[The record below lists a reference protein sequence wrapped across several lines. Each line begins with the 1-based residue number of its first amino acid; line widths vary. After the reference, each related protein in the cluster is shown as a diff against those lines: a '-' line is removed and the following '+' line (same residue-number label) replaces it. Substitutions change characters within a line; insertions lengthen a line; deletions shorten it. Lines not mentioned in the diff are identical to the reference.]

1 MLDTLPGA
9 AWKGYSLAERDRR
22 WKAVRDNAAKS
33 ALDCI
38 LVPLCVDPSN
48 LRTSPAGAQGVRA
61 DCRYLTLMDNAVV
74 VLPTDGRPPIVVN
87 DRGRPNE
94 WVSEPRAA
102 GRDARGSWAKAIA
115 QALID
120 AGMERARIGVSGL
133 AGGTV
138 THVRAFDGVVNHSA
152 YAEVVSAL
160 PNARFEDA
168 TDVVG
173 FARYVKSDEEIEAL
187 RGATAIAEAGIDT
200 MAEVARPGVDE
211 AELYAEVTGRML
223 ELGSDHYHWAMN
235 IGSFDAEG
243 PRYTEPPIGRRLR
256 DGSFITNE
264 MSAIWAGMVAQ
275 EVQPISLGPLPER
288 WKPVVDL
295 TLEVFEA
302 GLQYMK
308 PGTAFPDLIDHIAG
322 FSRDGMRAAVGLHG
336 RGWGNDGPLITGR
349 APLEKV
355 RNLRLER
362 GNTWV
367 WKPHVLS
374 ADGRIDFQWGGD
386 VVVTEEGGETLFR
399 RPREGVLCVP

>member
-1 MLDTLPGA
+1 MQDAGA

-22 WKAVRDNAAKS
+22 WTAVRENAAK
-33 ALDCI
+33 AGFDCVF
-38 LVPLCVDPSN
+38 VPLCVDPGN
-48 LRTSPAGAQGVRA
+48 LRTSSAGAQGVRA
-61 DCRYLTLMDNAVV
+61 DCRYLTLMENAAV
-74 VLPTDGRPPIVVN
+74 VLPADGRPPIVIN

-94 WVSEPRAA
+94 WVADPRAA
-102 GRDARGSWAKAIA
+102 ARESRRSWAQSMS
-115 QALID
+115 QALLD

-138 THVRAFDGVVNHSA
+138 THVRAFDGVVNHTA
-152 YAEVVSAL
+152 YAEVLRAL

-173 FARYVKSDEEIEAL
+173 FARYVKSDEELGAL
-187 RGATAIAEAGIDT
+187 RRATAIAEAGIDT

-235 IGSFDAEG
+235 IGTFDKEG
-243 PRYTEPPIGRRLR
+243 PRYTEPPLGRRLR
-256 DGSFITNE
+256 QGSFITNE

-275 EVQPISLGPLPER
+275 EVQAISVGPLAEE

-295 TLEVFEA
+295 TMEVFDE
-302 GLQYMK
+302 GLRYMK
-308 PGTAFPDLIDHIAG
+308 PGTAFPDLIDHIAS
-322 FSRDGMRAAVGLHG
+322 FSRDGMRASVGLHG

-355 RNLRLER
+355 RELRIER

-374 ADGRIDFQWGGD
+374 ADGSIDFQWGGD
-386 VVVTEEGGETLFR
+386 VVVMEEGGETLFR